1 MWHLRIAWWW
11 KTVLSAWRFYPFLLP
26 LFPYFNWSIIE
37 RRGTFNIH
45 SKTNYQVK
53 TCTES
58 CTYSAHPCLP
68 CDKNHQ
74 LIFVILRLNSVLY
87 AQLWGFWYQAA
98 SAAGMSCII
107 SYTSSTSKQVL
118 QLPNLT
124 ARTLFLAF
132 WELMSRISQHHFCQ
146 WSFY

>member
-1 MWHLRIAWWW
+1 MDKKKPDPTIYKKASEMLGVAPENCLVVEDSIIGL
-11 KTVLSAWRFYPFLLP
+11 KVYPFLLP

-132 WELMSRISQHHFCQ
+132 
-146 WSFY
+146 

>member
-1 MWHLRIAWWW
+1 MDKKKPDPTIYKKASEMLGVAPENCLVVEDSIIGL
-11 KTVLSAWRFYPFLLP
+11 KVYPFLLP

-68 CDKNHQ
+68 CDNNHQ
-74 LIFVILRLNSVLY
+74 LIFVMMRLNSVLY
-87 AQLWGFWYQAA
+87 AQLWGYWYQAA

-132 WELMSRISQHHFCQ
+132 
-146 WSFY
+146 